1 MVSTPSAQTEWSRRR
16 GMVIAAGVL
25 SAVALMLASASPSI
39 AATRAGLSLD
49 GSTPSPTVSGEM
61 PGMDHGA
68 GHGSATSAPPA
79 AATPTTSAD
88 EMPGMDHGAGHGPA
102 TPAPSATSG
111 EMPGMDHG
119 AGEESGTDPG
129 HSSTAGEPAPDRPI
143 VPVLGTFGGGTSAVL
158 LAAGFLRHRDRLRN
172 QAKAAARA
180 ARRSAK

>member
-1 MVSTPSAQTEWSRRR
+1 MVSTSSAQTEWSRRR
-16 GMVIAAGVL
+16 GMVIAAGAL

-68 GHGSATSAPPA
+68 G
-79 AATPTTSAD
+79 
-88 EMPGMDHGAGHGPA
+88 
-102 TPAPSATSG
+102 
-111 EMPGMDHG
+111 
-119 AGEESGTDPG
+119 EESGTDPG
-129 HSSTAGEPAPDRPI
+129 HSSMAGEAAPDRPI

-158 LAAGFLRHRDRLRN
+158 LAAGFLRRRDRLRN